1 MSKHKLL
8 PSGQPMV
15 LHKIPAQSSTTTPSE
30 SQELG
35 HKPLLS
41 PWYFPKLSPQTK
53 NKTKNAYACGGC
65 QEAADVTTL
74 SARDPHEQKQA
85 GYGQSQKLRST
96 NLSSP
101 RRGANNNKCTSLPS
115 NQRLLRLPKKKLLAP
130 PKTAAN
136 HHETGGFH
144 NTFLR
149 NARDEELSAKLFRQ
163 ISCAGCSGNRVA
175 IGVMIA

>member
-1 MSKHKLL
+1 MHTILVTQPAPITVSKHKLL
-8 PSGQPMV
+8 PSGQPVV

-115 NQRLLRLPKKKLLAP
+115 NQRLLRLPKKNCWP
-130 PKTAAN
+130 PRKRLPTIMRR
-136 HHETGGFH
+136 GGF
-144 NTFLR
+144 TT
-149 NARDEELSAKLFRQ
+149 LF
-163 ISCAGCSGNRVA
+163 
-175 IGVMIA
+175 